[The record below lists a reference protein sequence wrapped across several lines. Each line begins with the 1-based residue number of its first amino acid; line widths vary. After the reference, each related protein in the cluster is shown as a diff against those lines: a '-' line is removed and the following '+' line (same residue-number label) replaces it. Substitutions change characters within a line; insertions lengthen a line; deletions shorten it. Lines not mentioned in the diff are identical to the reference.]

1 MRILV
6 TWGTKQGGTE
16 GIARIIGEQMRSD
29 AVDVDIVPANQTRGL
44 EAYDAVIVGGALY
57 ANRWHS
63 DARRFVL
70 RNTRALRRIPVWMFS
85 SGPLD
90 ESAEHEA
97 IPPTNQV
104 KALMERIGAR
114 GHVTFGGRLAPDA
127 RGFAAGNMAKTH
139 AGDWRNPEHI
149 RTWAAEVARELPT
162 AEPGLA
168 IDHPAYGLSRLIEHG
183 VLGGALCAAVMAGL
197 LALTTTGLALALHA
211 IAAPI
216 LLVLVSRHYFAPPG
230 AREPVVAALVFTGMA
245 MLALPAAAWQ
255 MQGQL
260 TVFTAI
266 LGVGLPAALIFAST
280 WLTGFIMSTLPW
292 PKIES
297 TAARPE
303 PAVAHGSGK

>member
-6 TWGTKQGGTE
+6 TWGTKYGSTE
-16 GIARIIGEQMRSD
+16 GIARIIGEHMRSD
-29 AVDVDIVPANQTRGL
+29 VVDVDIVPANQTRGL
-44 EAYDAVIVGGALY
+44 EPYDAVIVGGALY
-57 ANRWHS
+57 ANRWHR

-70 RNTRALRRIPVWMFS
+70 RNTRALRRIPVWLFS

-104 KALMERIGAR
+104 KALMEQIGAR

-127 RGFAAGNMAKTH
+127 KGFAAGAMAKTH

-149 RTWAAEVARELPT
+149 RTWADQVARELPT

-168 IDHPAYGLSRLIEHG
+168 VDHPAHALSRLIQHG
-183 VLGGALCAAVMAGL
+183 VMGWALCAAIMAGL

-216 LLVLVSRHYFAPPG
+216 LFVLVSRHYFALPG
-230 AREPVVAALVFTGMA
+230 AREPLFAALAFAGIAVLALAVAAWLI
-245 MLALPAAAWQ
+245 
-255 MQGQL
+255 QGRL

-266 LGVGLPAALIFAST
+266 LGAGLPSALIFAST
-280 WLTGFIMSTLPW
+280 WMTGFIMSTLPW
-292 PKIES
+292 PTVES
-297 TAARPE
+297 TAAK
-303 PAVAHGSGK
+303 PAPVRGA